1 MVAAHRLYHPVSG
14 DFLWPADA
22 AERSAAVA
30 QYGYVDHGANFAVS
44 SVDDA
49 CLVPVARFVRGSIHR
64 FAVTSTDQQ
73 ALTAAGWVNE
83 GVKFFAAPAT
93 GTAPAPPPPPPP
105 PPSSTG
111 SLPVGQANYA
121 APANAVYASPSGND
135 ANAGTAT
142 APVRTV
148 GRAIALAPSG
158 ATVVL
163 RAGLFRESLTLTK
176 PVTIQNAPGEA
187 AWLEG
192 STAVSGWVRTATG
205 WRKDG
210 WTTRFDHSPTYTQG
224 APDSQ
229 VPYWQFV
236 SPSFP
241 MAAHPDQVWLNGVSQ
256 TQVASLSQLRAGTF
270 FLDEATSQLHIGSDP
285 TGRTVEASTL
295 SKAVSVRANG
305 VVIRGIGIRRYAPSV
320 WMVGAVTLES
330 PSARVEN
337 VVVQDMATTG
347 ISALATD
354 ITLNRVSVL
363 DSGMLGI
370 HARYADRLQLTSVL
384 SSRNNDERFNI
395 APVSGGAKLG
405 STRGV
410 TVRNSSFSGNFGH
423 GFWID
428 LSVYNTTY
436 ANTTFRDNVGTGL
449 FLEISARATVVDSLF
464 SGNGEFGIKVNNT
477 SDVKIWN
484 NTFVGNGRP
493 LNIVQ
498 DSRRNTNP
506 NDAAVDPRVP
516 WPDPAMPWTLGPVT
530 MANNVVGNARPN
542 ANCLLCV
549 EDYSH
554 QKTAAQMGITANS
567 NVYHRPTSS
576 QPTWLAVWSR
586 GPGDPAVY
594 TTLAAF
600 KSATGQE
607 GLGRE
612 FIGAPI
618 VDADG
623 RLTTAVTSLVGTVA
637 SPLPAD
643 VAAVAGRAAGERQL
657 GCWL

>member
-1 MVAAHRLYHPVSG
+1 M
-14 DFLWPADA
+14 
-22 AERSAAVA
+22 
-30 QYGYVDHGANFAVS
+30 
-44 SVDDA
+44 
-49 CLVPVARFVRGSIHR
+49 
-64 FAVTSTDQQ
+64 
-73 ALTAAGWVNE
+73 
-83 GVKFFAAPAT
+83 
-93 GTAPAPPPPPPP
+93 
-105 PPSSTG
+105 
-111 SLPVGQANYA
+111 
-121 APANAVYASPSGND
+121 
-135 ANAGTAT
+135 
-142 APVRTV
+142 
-148 GRAIALAPSG
+148 
-158 ATVVL
+158 
-163 RAGLFRESLTLTK
+163 
-176 PVTIQNAPGEA
+176 
-187 AWLEG
+187 
-192 STAVSGWVRTATG
+192 
-205 WRKDG
+205 
-210 WTTRFDHSPTYTQG
+210 
-224 APDSQ
+224 
-229 VPYWQFV
+229 PYWQFV

-241 MAAHPDQVWLNGVSQ
+241 MAAHPDQVWLNGVAQ

-320 WMVGAVTLES
+320 WMVGAVTLEA

-370 HARYADRLQLTSVL
+370 HARFADRLQLTSVL

-395 APVSGGAKLG
+395 APVSGGAKIG
-405 STRGV
+405 ATRGV

-530 MANNVVGNARPN
+530 MANNVVGNARPS

-607 GLGRE
+607 APGAGVHRRSDRRRRRPAHHGGDLARRHRGL
-612 FIGAPI
+612 A
-618 VDADG
+618 
-623 RLTTAVTSLVGTVA
+623 VA
-637 SPLPAD
+637 SRRRRRGWSRRRRAAARLLALRSASRPATGPRRGQRPAD
-643 VAAVAGRAAGERQL
+643 QGGKKIRRIELHLRGRALTCHPLGGRDTWFERTVCKESEKCGRKIQRRATGCRVTRKRSRRGRPTSSRWNL
-657 GCWL
+657 GLASSPRPVARTATRAA